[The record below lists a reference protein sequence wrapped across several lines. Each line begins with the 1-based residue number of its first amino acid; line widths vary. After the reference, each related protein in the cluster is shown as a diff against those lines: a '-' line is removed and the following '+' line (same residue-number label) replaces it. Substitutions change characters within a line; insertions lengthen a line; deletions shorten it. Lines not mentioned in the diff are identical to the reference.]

1 MDSRRRPPPPSSLVC
16 PLLFP
21 SKSRAKGPSA
31 VPRCLDSLSRSQRR
45 LSPTVL
51 KKKLKQ
57 APASVVIST
66 PKDALNDIAG
76 LGPCAAAAAAS
87 KQQRRS
93 SASFGGLVRALSRS
107 PIGGSA
113 GGAGALADSCEMS
126 PKSAQTDEERGEK
139 RRVDR
144 EKNGLGGGRGSDVD
158 FRFDGRRA
166 SSSRLAPATAPRPLK
181 KKNRN
186 SDQTKKQSPPSRPRP
201 SPQSGT
207 TPPPTTGAT
216 EGPAA
221 RSGGSPPGSLTTP
234 PSPLPSPQPQPP
246 RPPRPRRRR
255 RPRWGRTPPRPPSAP
270 AGASVPGT
278 AGPRRPPRQRRERQ
292 RRRGAPPA
300 PPPPLFPQRA
310 AAGPCPLPRRSGGA
324 RSRARCT
331 RTR

>member
-1 MDSRRRPPPPSSLVC
+1 MSFFLSTERKSLRSRPTTKICTPSLFSLSCCCCCCCCCSCFRFSLRRSSDEAVSAPAQAGRGTISEQGGSGAREGDRGRRWTVDVAPPPSSLVC

-144 EKNGLGGGRGSDVD
+144 EKNGLEGGGGGGVV
-158 FRFDGRRA
+158 FGWGRV
-166 SSSRLAPATAPRPLK
+166 LVFFF
-181 KKNRN
+181 
-186 SDQTKKQSPPSRPRP
+186 
-201 SPQSGT
+201 
-207 TPPPTTGAT
+207 
-216 EGPAA
+216 
-221 RSGGSPPGSLTTP
+221 GGGGGGG
-234 PSPLPSPQPQPP
+234 QPQPW
-246 RPPRPRRRR
+246 RR
-255 RPRWGRTPPRPPSAP
+255 RPSTIETKSD
-270 AGASVPGT
+270 V
-278 AGPRRPPRQRRERQ
+278 
-292 RRRGAPPA
+292 A
-300 PPPPLFPQRA
+300 PPPPF
-310 AAGPCPLPRRSGGA
+310 
-324 RSRARCT
+324 
-331 RTR
+331 

>member
-1 MDSRRRPPPPSSLVC
+1 MRLSQLLHRREEVRYLNKVEAARERGTGDDDGQSTLPPPPSSLVC

-126 PKSAQTDEERGEK
+126 PKSAQTDEERGE
-139 RRVDR
+139 RRRMDR
-144 EKNGLGGGRGSDVD
+144 EKTD
-158 FRFDGRRA
+158 
-166 SSSRLAPATAPRPLK
+166 
-181 KKNRN
+181 
-186 SDQTKKQSPPSRPRP
+186 
-201 SPQSGT
+201 
-207 TPPPTTGAT
+207 
-216 EGPAA
+216 
-221 RSGGSPPGSLTTP
+221 
-234 PSPLPSPQPQPP
+234 
-246 RPPRPRRRR
+246 
-255 RPRWGRTPPRPPSAP
+255 
-270 AGASVPGT
+270 
-278 AGPRRPPRQRRERQ
+278 
-292 RRRGAPPA
+292 
-300 PPPPLFPQRA
+300 
-310 AAGPCPLPRRSGGA
+310 
-324 RSRARCT
+324 
-331 RTR
+331 

>member
-1 MDSRRRPPPPSSLVC
+1 MRLSQLLHRREEVRYLNKVEAARERGTGDDDGQSTSPPPPSSLVC

-21 SKSRAKGPSA
+21 SKLRAKGPSA

-126 PKSAQTDEERGEK
+126 PKSAQTDEERGE
-139 RRVDR
+139 RRRMDR
-144 EKNGLGGGRGSDVD
+144 EKDGLEGGGGSDVD

-181 KKNRN
+181 KKIETRIKQKNSRRPLGLGLRRN
-186 SDQTKKQSPPSRPRP
+186 QGRRLLPPREPRRDRQHAP
-201 SPQSGT
+201 E
-207 TPPPTTGAT
+207 A
-216 EGPAA
+216 
-221 RSGGSPPGSLTTP
+221 
-234 PSPLPSPQPQPP
+234 PLP
-246 RPPRPRRRR
+246 
-255 RPRWGRTPPRPPSAP
+255 G
-270 AGASVPGT
+270 
-278 AGPRRPPRQRRERQ
+278 
-292 RRRGAPPA
+292 
-300 PPPPLFPQRA
+300 L
-310 AAGPCPLPRRSGGA
+310 
-324 RSRARCT
+324 
-331 RTR
+331 